1 MDPEQSNA
9 IQIKY
14 VYECMYYKV
23 PRAHEV
29 KNQRAI
35 AKRTYITSNES
46 QLTSSDQQH
55 IYYINHHQ
63 ERTQRFGFN
72 IIITSFISVFQQS
85 IGMIWTFFQKI
96 YKIFL

>member
-9 IQIKY
+9 IQIEY
-14 VYECMYYKV
+14 LYECMYYKV

-29 KNQRAI
+29 KNQHAI

-55 IYYINHHQ
+55 IYYFNHHQ
-63 ERTQRFGFN
+63 ERTRIKHNHYMIYLSVSAKYRNDMDIIFKN
-72 IIITSFISVFQQS
+72 I
-85 IGMIWTFFQKI
+85 
-96 YKIFL
+96 